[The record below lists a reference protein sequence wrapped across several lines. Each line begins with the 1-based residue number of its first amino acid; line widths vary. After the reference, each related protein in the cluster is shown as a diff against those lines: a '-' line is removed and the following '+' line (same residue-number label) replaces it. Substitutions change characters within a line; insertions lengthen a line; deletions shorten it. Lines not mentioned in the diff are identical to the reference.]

1 MISFKLNGKQI
12 SYEGDL
18 KKPLLKYLRNEK
30 DITSCKDGCSGQAYC
45 GACMVEV
52 NGEAKLSC
60 ITPMERVKD
69 AEIIT
74 LEGIP
79 DAVRDVIAKAYVD
92 KGAVQCGFCTPGFI
106 MRTKVL
112 FQKNPK
118 PSREEIVTA
127 LNVNLCRCTGYVKII
142 EAIELAA
149 QNLSE
154 NKTTEYHE
162 KNAAIGASFPKY
174 QAYDTAIGTRKFVN
188 DLKFEGMLHT
198 ALKFSDHPR
207 AKILKIQTEAA
218 ENLEGVIKVVTAK
231 DIPGERLTGS
241 IISDWPLMIAEGE
254 TTRFIGDVLCGI
266 IAVDE
271 ETARKAV
278 EQVHIE
284 YEILHAVTD
293 PYEAI
298 KENSEQVHP
307 GRPNLLDNCI
317 VRRGGSIDTAIK
329 NSAFVSSGFYTTQR
343 IEHAFLEPES
353 AVALPK
359 NGDIHLYDGGQG
371 IYVDRKQIAKLLNIA
386 PDKLRITM
394 VPCGGGFGGKEDL
407 TVQGHAALYAQLT
420 GKPVKVTL
428 TREESIRMHPKRH
441 PVFMDFTLACD
452 TKGMIT
458 ALKLRAVGDSGA
470 YASVGTKVMERVA
483 GHASGAY
490 HVPVVDIE
498 SKTVYTNNIPSGA
511 MRGFGANQAA
521 FALENCIDDLC
532 EKGKF
537 DRWQFRYD
545 NALTEGRMTATGQI
559 LEQGVGVRATLLAVK
574 DEFYK
579 AKYAGLASGIKNCGI
594 GNGML
599 DFSHAQIEIRSK
611 KEVIVK
617 HGWTD
622 MGQGISNV
630 VIQILSAETG
640 LDPDIIQVEMDTEAG
655 LETGMTTSSRAT
667 VLLGNAVIDAA
678 HKLHTDLLE
687 RPLAE
692 LTGRKY
698 AGYSE
703 CNWTTKPGAEVE
715 KIVTHFSY
723 GYATQLV
730 VLDEQGK
737 IKKVVAAHDAGK
749 IMNKAMFEGQ
759 IEGAVVM
766 GLGYALAEDLPMEYG
781 YLQSTKLKDC
791 RLLKAKDIPEIVVIG
806 VEVEDSFGP
815 YGAKGLGE
823 IGLVPTAA
831 AVTNAY
837 YQYDKVRRY
846 SLPIN
851 RK

>member
-1 MISFKLNGKQI
+1 MINFRLNGEKI
-12 SYEGDL
+12 SYHGDP
-18 KKPLLKYLRNEK
+18 KRPLLKYLRNDK

-45 GACMVEV
+45 GACMVEI

-60 ITPMERVKD
+60 VTLMEKID
-69 AEIIT
+69 GSEIIT

-79 DAVRDVIAKAYVD
+79 DDVRTVIAKAFVE

-112 FQKNPK
+112 FQKNPR
-118 PSREEIVTA
+118 PAREEIVNA

-142 EAIELAA
+142 DAIELAVKNFA
-149 QNLSE
+149 E
-154 NKTTEYHE
+154 NKPTEFSE
-162 KNAAIGASFPKY
+162 KTAAIGTAYPKY
-174 QAYDTAIGTRKFVN
+174 QAFETAIATRKFVN
-188 DLKFEGMLHT
+188 DLKYNGMLFG
-198 ALKFSDHPR
+198 ALKFSDHPKAR
-207 AKILKIQTEAA
+207 ILRIDVSKA
-218 ENLEGVIKVVTAK
+218 EQLPGVVRVVTTK
-231 DIPGERLTGS
+231 DIPGQRFTGS
-241 IISDWPLMIAEGE
+241 IIADWPLMITEGE

-266 IAVDE
+266 IATDEDIAREAVKLVNVD
-271 ETARKAV
+271 
-278 EQVHIE
+278 
-284 YEILHAVTD
+284 YEILPAVTD

-298 KENSEQVHP
+298 KEGAAQVHP
-307 GRPNLLDNCI
+307 DRPNLMENCI
-317 VRRGGSIDTAIK
+317 VRRGGDIEEAIR

-353 AVALPK
+353 AVAVPED
-359 NGDIHLYDGGQG
+359 GAIHLYSEGQG
-371 IYVDRKQIAKLLNIA
+371 IYVDHKQIIKLLDIPA
-386 PDKLRITM
+386 EKLRVTM

-407 TVQGHAALYAQLT
+407 TVQGHAALYTQLT

-452 TKGMIT
+452 DKGMIT
-458 ALKLRAVGDSGA
+458 ALKLRAAGDSGA

-532 EKGKF
+532 EKGNF

-545 NALTEGRMTATGQI
+545 NALTEGKMTATGQV

-579 AKYAGLASGIKNCGI
+579 SKNAGLACGIKNCGV
-594 GNGML
+594 GNGMI
-599 DFSHAQIEIRSK
+599 DFSHARIEIKSE
-611 KEVIVK
+611 KEVVVK

-630 VIQILSAETG
+630 VIQILCSETG
-640 LDPDIIQVEMDTEAG
+640 IDPAIIQVEMDTEAG
-655 LETGMTTSSRAT
+655 LQTGMTTSSRAT
-667 VLLGNAVIDAA
+667 VLLGNAVIDASR
-678 HKLHTDLLE
+678 KLKTDLEKLS
-687 RPLAE
+687 LAE
-692 LTGRKY
+692 LSGKQY
-698 AGYSE
+698 SGYSE
-703 CNWTTKPGAEVE
+703 CNWTTKPGADVE

-730 VLDEQGK
+730 VIDDQGK
-737 IKKVVAAHDAGK
+737 IKKIVAAHDAGK

-759 IEGAVVM
+759 VEGAVVM
-766 GLGYALAEDLPMEYG
+766 GLGYALTEDLPMENG
-781 YLQSTKLKDC
+781 YLKSAKLKDC